1 MAAEVKPSIGERDP
15 PLHAP
20 PVLLVLDYPSPP
32 HPPVFRSRKRAMVI
46 GGPHVAFATVAGA
59 VFMSCLDRHG
69 MALTAWVVAMAC
81 VYVVVR
87 TSGAKHLT
95 AGRRVQVILATF
107 VSFVATV
114 GAAVTYWGR
123 ANVVMEARQSITTLF
138 RPVGEKELELIRESG
153 FRAFPPQLP
162 HQPIFYPVLNEEYA
176 ASIARDWNT
185 KDAASGFVGYVTRFA
200 VDTEYVQQF
209 PIQTVDARIHQE
221 LWIPAERLEE
231 FNGQIVGR
239 IEVIAE
245 FRGEG

>member
-69 MALTAWVVAMAC
+69 MALTTWVVAMAC

-87 TSGAKHLT
+87 TSRAKHLT

-123 ANVVMEARQSITTLF
+123 AYRFDFHVPTPACRSWLALLAAAVVWFLLARRN
-138 RPVGEKELELIRESG
+138 RPQAHRPHPPRWCWRPFERWTVRELHG
-153 FRAFPPQLP
+153 
-162 HQPIFYPVLNEEYA
+162 HVLDG
-176 ASIARDWNT
+176 IALE
-185 KDAASGFVGYVTRFA
+185 ASGK
-200 VDTEYVQQF
+200 
-209 PIQTVDARIHQE
+209 ARMRQAS
-221 LWIPAERLEE
+221 AEAGGPGDGAAGALPLARER
-231 FNGQIVGR
+231 Q
-239 IEVIAE
+239 
-245 FRGEG
+245 